1 MKMTICTVDE
11 SQRKA
16 AKVAGFTYL
25 FTLPFVVFANFAI
38 HDRLIVASNA
48 AETARNIM
56 AHERLF
62 RVSIACDRIYC
73 AGLVVLLTALYVI
86 LQPVNR
92 GLALL
97 AAFSRFVYA
106 LMWVLMTLNL
116 FYALRLLS
124 GADYLRVFQA
134 DRLHSLARL
143 YLSTRFEQYY
153 VGLLFWGLASAVCGY
168 LWLSRTISPEHW
180 LPSV

>member
-1 MKMTICTVDE
+1 MKMTICAVDE

-38 HDRLIVASNA
+38 HDRLIVAGNA
-48 AETARNIM
+48 AETAQNIM

-62 RVSIACDRIYC
+62 RVSIACDLIYC

-97 AAFSRFVYA
+97 PAFWRLVYA
-106 LMWVLMTLNL
+106 LIWVLMTLNL
-116 FYALRLLS
+116 FQALRFLH
-124 GADYLRVFQA
+124 GAEYLRVFEA
-134 DRLHSLARL
+134 DRLQALARL
-143 YLSTRFEQYY
+143 SL
-153 VGLLFWGLASAVCGY
+153 GASFDQ
-168 LWLSRTISPEHW
+168 
-180 LPSV
+180 

>member
-25 FTLPFVVFANFAI
+25 LTLPFVVFANFAI
-38 HDRLIVASNA
+38 HDRLIVAGNA

-56 AHERLF
+56 THERLF
-62 RVSIACDRIYC
+62 RVSIVCDLIYC

-92 GLALL
+92 GLASL
-97 AAFSRFVYA
+97 AAFSRLVYA

-124 GADYLRVFQA
+124 GADYLRVFEA
-134 DRLHSLARL
+134 DRLRSEER
-143 YLSTRFEQYY
+143 R
-153 VGLLFWGLASAVCGY
+153 VGKEW
-168 LWLSRTISPEHW
+168 
-180 LPSV
+180 